1 MLHVL
6 RRKLVGWLR
15 GVASQRQ
22 LDLVMSA
29 VVRVSEGS
37 GALLPPPRAAPPR
50 WAYLGAA
57 GEGRANL
64 GRFTVHSRRARPPA
78 AAAWAAEAVPLMAR
92 EAEGAVVFDVQVMQ
106 LTLMAAHPQAL
117 KHEVAEMEEV
127 RRMFGDVAMQARR
140 SRLHLAY
147 ISPTSRLHLPYI
159 SPASPRD
166 VAMQACLTDHAAHR
180 EVYTLVGRAH
190 AIAYWDIDPS
200 MAVLEH
206 WRAYYPQAQSHQYL
220 PCICPISP
228 LPLEHRRA
236 SYPRSS
242 SPRRRR
248 GCPPCSSRCARP
260 T

>member
-22 LDLVMSA
+22 LDLVMGA

-57 GEGRANL
+57 EEGRANL

-78 AAAWAAEAVPLMAR
+78 AAAWAAEAVPLLAR

-127 RRMFGDVAMQARR
+127 RGMFGDVAMQARR

-147 ISPTSRLHLPYI
+147 SSPTSRLHLAYISPTSRLHLAYI
-159 SPASPRD
+159 SPTPRLHL
-166 VAMQACLTDHAAHR
+166 AC
-180 EVYTLVGRAH
+180 
-190 AIAYWDIDPS
+190 
-200 MAVLEH
+200 
-206 WRAYYPQAQSHQYL
+206 
-220 PCICPISP
+220 ISP
-228 LPLEHRRA
+228 TSPPHLPR
-236 SYPRSS
+236 
-242 SPRRRR
+242 
-248 GCPPCSSRCARP
+248 CSSTGASSRTSAGTSRTTSTTP
-260 T
+260 TSR